1 MIKTFFKKL
10 LWVTGIILALYAGVA
25 LVLPRVLSME
35 KITAFLQ
42 DKVRE
47 QTGRDL
53 AFTNAH
59 FSFWPSLGVE
69 LEQVTFS
76 NPAWASQ
83 KNMIS
88 LGKADV
94 ALELMPLLDHHII
107 VKKFILNEPVIY
119 LETSADGQK
128 SWDFSQAPILAESG
142 ASSESHKSTSAPD
155 SQAFDFRFG
164 RIQVSKGKL
173 IFADQQKKTTA
184 SVEGVDIEVTLPD
197 LKSPLRLK
205 GALTYRDKRLTLDI
219 GLDRP
224 LDFFNGR
231 TTSGQASL
239 KADDFT
245 VKADGAFATQGTL
258 LKGDVDVSTPNLPA
272 VLAWARNTPEQKLP
286 FEKLSFTGAARLV
299 KGEIILKESAL
310 TLDDVK
316 ATGDVDVEFSGKP
329 RIFSRLTMNKLN
341 LDRFTGGGAS
351 AAPGAG
357 GETPAASSGEGGW
370 DTKPLDFSGL
380 RAVNADLKLTT
391 QGFSLRGT
399 EVGPSVLSVQLLDG
413 NLHFTSSDATLS
425 EGKFSS
431 DMRLN
436 AAATPSMAFSFNMT
450 GVQAQPILA
459 TFMHFKKLSGAANAH
474 VSLTAAGDNQRE
486 IISSLAGN
494 GDFDFK
500 NGEMR
505 GIDLVKIAK
514 LIQQHSSDVGVDDGS
529 TKFVDLTGTFSIVK
543 GIVSNT
549 DMRMK
554 GKVVQATGQGV
565 VDLPKKYIQY
575 RAIPMLLTSDKA
587 PPGLSVP
594 VKIVGPFD
602 NIRIIPDFASAVQ
615 DIIKNPGGAKAMIK
629 NIRENVKQN
638 DILQGILNLKKF
650 GKRSL
655 SPAPLPPEQPPQ
667 AAPQAEPAAPV
678 EPQPQDQPQPTT
690 P

>member
-1 MIKTFFKKL
+1 MIARFFKKL
-10 LWVTGIILALYAGVA
+10 LWVVGVILALYAGVA
-25 LVLPRVLSME
+25 LVLPRLLSME

-76 NPAWASQ
+76 NPVWASQ

-88 LGKADV
+88 LGKAEV

-119 LETSADGQK
+119 LETGADGQK
-128 SWDFSQAPILAESG
+128 NWDFSQAPILASDNDSAAAE
-142 ASSESHKSTSAPD
+142 HKSAAASG
-155 SQAFDFRFG
+155 QAFDFRFG
-164 RIQVSKGKL
+164 RIQISKGKL

-184 SVEGVDIEVTLPD
+184 SVEDADINVTLPD
-197 LKSPLRLK
+197 LKSPLQLK
-205 GALTYRDKRLTLDI
+205 GALTYRGKRLTLDM

-258 LKGDVDVSTPNLPA
+258 LKGDVDVSTAKLPV

-286 FEKLSFTGAARLV
+286 FETLSFTGAARLT

-316 ATGDVDVEFSGKP
+316 ATGDVDIEFSGKP

-341 LDRFTGGGAS
+341 LDRFTGG
-351 AAPGAG
+351 AAAVSGPAG
-357 GETPAASSGEGGW
+357 EIPVASSGDGGW

-399 EVGPSVLSVQLLDG
+399 EVGPSVLAIQLVDG
-413 NLHFTSSDATLS
+413 NLHFTSSDAALS

-436 AAATPSMAFSFNMT
+436 AAATPAMSFSFNMT

-459 TFMHFKKLSGAANAH
+459 TFMHFKKLSGAANTH
-474 VSLTAAGDNQRE
+474 VSLTASGDNQRA

-500 NGEMR
+500 NGEMK

-514 LIQQHSSDVGVDDGS
+514 LVQQHSSDVGVDDGT
-529 TKFVDLTGTFSIVK
+529 TKFVDLMGTFSIVK

-549 DMRMK
+549 DLRMK
-554 GKVVQATGQGV
+554 GKVLQASGQGI

-575 RAIPMLLTSDKA
+575 KATPVLITSDKA

-602 NIRIIPDFASAVQ
+602 NVKIIPDFASTVQ
-615 DIIKNPGGAKAMIK
+615 DIIRNPSGAKAMIK

-638 DILQGILNLKKF
+638 DILQGILNLKNF
-650 GKRSL
+650 GKQA
-655 SPAPLPPEQPPQ
+655 PAPVPVPEQAPAPEASPQ
-667 AAPQAEPAAPV
+667 PAPAAPS
-678 EPQPQDQPQPTT
+678 EPQLQEQPQPT